1 MRLLQGITSMT
12 DEVVSYHNPRP
23 QAQMAHLMLTTAPG
37 QGPCLLG
44 VRFSAAEG
52 AAC

>member
-12 DEVVSYHNPRP
+12 DEVVFYHNPRP
-23 QAQMAHLMLTTAPG
+23 RAQMAHLMLATAPG
-37 QGPCLLG
+37 QGPYLLG